1 MKLTIIKS
9 TVIALAVSGPM
20 SVMAAE
26 PLSQQKEV
34 SNPIEAIVQI
44 PVAGARVATGAVALP
59 LMFVGEIGKIS
70 GQAGEALWEQA
81 NGSNSEPI
89 HTSDTKVPA
98 NSNERF
104 L

>member
-1 MKLTIIKS
+1 MKLTILKS
-9 TVIALAVSGPM
+9 TVIALIVSGPM

-26 PLSQQKEV
+26 PLPQAEGT

-44 PVAGARVATGAVALP
+44 PVAGVRIATGAVALP
-59 LMFVGEIGKIS
+59 LMFVGEIGNIS
-70 GQAGEALWEQA
+70 GQAGEQLWQNA
-81 NGSNSEPI
+81 TRQNSKSMEAA
-89 HTSDTKVPA
+89 DTKNPA